1 MPMEKT
7 KAKTLDK
14 LIDSGYDTEK
24 KITGMDL
31 QSILSVPKI
40 TVPEITIIT
49 EFQSAIKSRS
59 VIAYLS
65 EGVDVAA
72 AKPAEPENVIE
83 EAEESE
89 ADENEYRY

>member
-14 LIDSGYDTEK
+14 LINSGYDTEK

-65 EGVDVAA
+65 EGIDEITS
-72 AKPAEPENVIE
+72 KSIEPEITIE
-83 EAEESE
+83 EPEESE
-89 ADENEYRY
+89 EEDNGYYY

>member
-59 VIAYLS
+59 VIAYLG
-65 EGVDVAA
+65 EGVDEAA
-72 AKPAEPENVIE
+72 AKPAEPKVTVE
-83 EAEESE
+83 EEEESE
-89 ADENEYRY
+89 DENDGYYY

>member
-24 KITGMDL
+24 KITAMDL
-31 QSILSVPKI
+31 QNILAVPKI

-65 EGVDVAA
+65 EGIDEAP
-72 AKPAEPENVIE
+72 AKAAEPEITIE

-89 ADENEYRY
+89 DESTEYYY